1 MRKKKTRFSSLFFP
15 FILLFLFVFFS
26 SLYFSS
32 PFSFVVRSF
41 ARSLAHA
48 EESPTKKKR
57 EEKRRRASRVSVE
70 SERSEED
77 AAEDTEDVEDG
88 STTTKTNGTSLAQKF
103 FKER

>member
-15 FILLFLFVFFS
+15 FILLFLFFS

-41 ARSLAHA
+41 VRSFAHV

-88 STTTKTNGTSLAQKF
+88 STTTTTTTTTNGTSFVGAKVL
-103 FKER
+103 